1 MSKLLIYS
9 LLFVF
14 TSMFSQETLRVTYD
28 ETFTFTN
35 NRQITFKTILFAN
48 YVISHYIKNIDDK
61 QKANFNNPIVS
72 EVDNKIIAPKI
83 INSGNSSTLIIDR
96 VKQTMRQNLLHE
108 GRPVILDDT
117 TAKLDWQ
124 LLNEVKTINNFK
136 CNKAVVNFRGR
147 TFIAWYTTEIPISAG
162 PWKLHGLPGLILEA
176 ADIDNLYSWY
186 ATDILYPVEE
196 QIVLTDFDYS
206 KYDLITMRAYIQSK
220 AEDIKSREKLIISK
234 MPKEHRIESSTIERK
249 GLELIY
255 EWETN

>member
-1 MSKLLIYS
+1 MAKLLIYC
-9 LLFVF
+9 LLLLA
-14 TSMFSQETLRVTYD
+14 TSMFSQETLRVSYE

-35 NRQITFKTILFAN
+35 NRKITFKTDLFAN
-48 YVISHYIKNIDDK
+48 YVMSHYVKIINEK
-61 QKANFNNPIVS
+61 QKANLNNPIVL
-72 EVDNKIIAPKI
+72 EGDNMIIAPKI
-83 INSGNSSTLIIDR
+83 VNSGNSSTLIIDR
-96 VKQTMRQNLLHE
+96 SKQTMRQNLLHQ
-108 GRPVILDDT
+108 GKPVILDDT
-117 TAKLDWQ
+117 TVKLDWQ

-176 ADIDNLYSWY
+176 ADIDNLYTWY
-186 ATDILYPVEE
+186 ATNILYPLEE
-196 QIVLTDFDYS
+196 QIILTDFDYS
-206 KYDLITMRAYIQSK
+206 KYDLITLRAYIESK
-220 AEDIKSREKLIISK
+220 AEDRKSREKLMMSK